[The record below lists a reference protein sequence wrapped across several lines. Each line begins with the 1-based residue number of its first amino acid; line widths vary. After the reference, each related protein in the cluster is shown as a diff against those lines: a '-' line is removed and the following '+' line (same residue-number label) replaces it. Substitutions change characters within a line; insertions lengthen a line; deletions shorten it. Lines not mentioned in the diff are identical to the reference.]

1 MTRQAKYV
9 LMPETFLETQDNQKS
24 QQFSIAPNSAAVMQF
39 SDSGTLTAIQIKIDK
54 KYNPK
59 NLQLTVKYGNEVGID
74 IPLIAFFGE
83 PDHIS
88 LHRSS
93 PIGIIEQGDSYL
105 FYSNYPM
112 PYQNGMTIEI
122 SADGANAALVL
133 RTATMKESNNTQFR
147 VLWNQP
153 KNSKHTGRT
162 IRSYSRVMARWL
174 VWYW

>member
-1 MTRQAKYV
+1 VHRTGKPEMVHGDRHHTSDDTKVQSYTGRAKDLPLDEMTRQAKYV

-93 PIGIIEQGDSYL
+93 PIGIIEQGDWHRS
-105 FYSNYPM
+105 
-112 PYQNGMTIEI
+112 
-122 SADGANAALVL
+122 
-133 RTATMKESNNTQFR
+133 TAITR
-147 VLWNQP
+147 CL
-153 KNSKHTGRT
+153 
-162 IRSYSRVMARWL
+162 IRME
-174 VWYW
+174 